1 MARTF
6 TSLAGPV
13 PLLGRTQEL
22 RAIEGMMNAVE
33 AGLGGMV
40 AFCGEGG
47 IGKTRLAEEVTARAV
62 ARGWSTAWGSGW
74 PDGGAPPMWPWQE
87 ILSQLELPR
96 AVQLLDD
103 HGAAGELEPERFT
116 RFRAVTSAV
125 GEIAN
130 EGPVLMVLDDVH
142 ATDPGAQLLARLVIR
157 SLRAVP
163 ALLVVTCRPMV
174 DVPVDVREGLV
185 NLLDEGTTVE
195 VGGLDLDALVS
206 LLDWAGAGA
215 AQTRATELLELS
227 GGNPLLALELVT
239 HVGPAASTSVRTS
252 VGRAG
257 RFLSSR
263 LDTLTA
269 DERTVLAAGALLG
282 PGIDDRLVA
291 SVASVTRDV
300 TEQDARAA
308 RQRGVEVGVLRR
320 GGDGFVFSHGLLR
333 DALLDSV
340 SGDRLTLLHS
350 RAADALEATR
360 TPASIDRLTRVAH
373 HRLAAANAAV
383 VPDSGAVTAAVEA
396 TRVAARA
403 ISHRFAYEAAAELLD
418 SAQRLHARTNHPAPA
433 GLLLELAQMQL
444 AGGHLT
450 QARATFAQALHTADA
465 EADPD
470 VYAEAAIGL
479 GGIWVFEH
487 REPDA
492 VAAFHGALRSA
503 LTHVSG
509 ARPDLAIRIRARL
522 GAEELYMGTSGLD
535 RVLEAVDEA
544 RSLGDP
550 TALAE
555 VLSLLHHTILGPDFV
570 DERTPVASELIAIA
584 SANGDAVLTL
594 MGVLWRTVDEFL
606 LGAPTAERALTE
618 LRQRADGLGVRAV
631 LYVVALIDVMLLMRA
646 GRLDEAEAAAVRC
659 VNVGM
664 EVGDADAPA
673 YFGAQLLAM
682 RWLQGRT
689 GEILPMAREVAASP
703 TIISIDRAYPA
714 SVAALAA
721 NTGPA
726 HYEEARRE
734 LDKLLKEGLDTIPP
748 SSTWLLTMFAVVEA
762 AARLEEPESA
772 AVVYELTSPF
782 AGLPT
787 MASLAVV
794 CFGSTERTLGL
805 AARTIGRLDTAI
817 GHLERAVE
825 ADRQLGNRPMLA
837 ITRADLGLTLLRR
850 GAPGDRAR
858 AQELLSSAIEA
869 LDTMGLSGR
878 VAMVEADVAAIDERS
893 SPSIRS
899 LRYSDGAWEVQAEG
913 ERVVVPD
920 SAGMRHLARL
930 LASPNED
937 IPAAELAGTGIETS
951 RQEVLDRE
959 ALVRYGHRIEALR
972 REVDDAEADADI
984 ERAARLGV
992 ELDQLVEHVEA
1003 SMGLA
1008 GKSRTFVDTSER
1020 ARTAVQKAIRRAI
1033 DRIKL
1038 PAPNLGDMLARCV
1051 RTGTSCRYVPD
1062 ESDDDGAAW
1071 LIVGPNGST
1080 S

>member
-6 TSLAGPV
+6 TPLAGPV

-40 AFCGEGG
+40 AFRGEGG
-47 IGKTRLAEEVTARAV
+47 IGKTRLAEEVTARA
-62 ARGWSTAWGSGW
+62 ASRGWSTAWGSGW

-125 GEIAN
+125 SEIAN

-142 ATDPGAQLLARLVIR
+142 ATDPGAMLLARLAIR

-174 DVPVDVREGLV
+174 DVPEDVREGLV
-185 NLLDEGTTVE
+185 NLLDEGTTVD
-195 VGGLDLDALVS
+195 VGGLDVDALVS
-206 LLDWAGAGA
+206 LLDWAGEGTARS
-215 AQTRATELLELS
+215 RATKLLELS

-239 HVGPAASTSVRTS
+239 HAGPAASTSVRATA
-252 VGRAG
+252 GRAG

-263 LDTLTA
+263 LETFTA
-269 DERTVLAAGALLG
+269 EERTVLAAGALLG
-282 PGIDDRLVA
+282 PGIDDQLVA
-291 SVASVTRDV
+291 SVASLTEEVTRGEAHAV
-300 TEQDARAA
+300 
-308 RQRGVEVGVLRR
+308 RQRGIEVGVLQM

-333 DALLDSV
+333 DALLDSI
-340 SGDRLTLLHS
+340 SGDRLRALHS

-360 TPASIDRLTRVAH
+360 TPATMDRLTRVAH
-373 HRLAAANAAV
+373 HRLAAANAAGT
-383 VPDSGAVTAAVEA
+383 PDTDAVIAAVGA
-396 TRVAARA
+396 TRAAARA
-403 ISHRFAYEAAAELLD
+403 IAHRFAYEAAAELLD
-418 SAQRLHARTNHPAPA
+418 SARRLHERTDQPAPA

-450 QARATFAQALHTADA
+450 QARATFAQSLHTADA
-465 EADPD
+465 EADPE

-503 LTHVSG
+503 LTHISDT
-509 ARPDLAIRIRARL
+509 RPDLAIRIQARL
-522 GAEELYMGTSGLD
+522 GAEELYMGISGLD
-535 RVLEAVDEA
+535 RVLEAVDAA

-550 TALAE
+550 TAVAE

-570 DERTPVASELIAIA
+570 DERTPVANELIAAA

-606 LGAPTAERALTE
+606 MGSPTAERALTE

-659 VNVGM
+659 VSLGM
-664 EVGDADAPA
+664 DVGDADAPG

-689 GEILPMAREVAASP
+689 DEILPMAREVAASP

-721 NTGPA
+721 NAGPG

-748 SSTWLLTMFAVVEA
+748 SSTWLLTMFAVAEA

-772 AVVYELTSPF
+772 SVVYDLVLPF
-782 AGLPT
+782 AALPT

-805 AARTIGRLDTAI
+805 TARTLGHLDTAVA
-817 GHLERAVE
+817 HLERAVE

-837 ITRADLGLTLLRR
+837 VTRADLGLTLLRR
-850 GAPGDRAR
+850 GAPGDSAR
-858 AQELLSSAIEA
+858 AQELLTSAIEA
-869 LDTMGLSGR
+869 LDTMGLPGR
-878 VAMVEADVAAIDERS
+878 ATMIEADVAAIGETS
-893 SPSIRS
+893 SPSTPSIRYIGGS
-899 LRYSDGAWEVQAEG
+899 WEMVANG

-930 LASPNED
+930 LGSPNQD
-937 IPAAELAGTGIETS
+937 IPAAELAGTGIESS
-951 RQEVLDRE
+951 RQEVVDRE
-959 ALVRYGHRIEALR
+959 ALVQYGHRIEALR
-972 REVDDAEADADI
+972 HDLEDAEADADI
-984 ERAARLGV
+984 ERAASLRV

-1008 GKSRTFVDTSER
+1008 GKSRTFVDSNER

-1038 PAPNLGDMLARCV
+1038 PAPRLGDMLSRCIH
-1051 RTGTSCRYVPD
+1051 TGTSCRYLPD
-1062 ESDDDGAAW
+1062 EDDAVGGDW
-1071 LIVGPNGST
+1071 LVLGPDR
-1080 S
+1080 